1 MYSHMQG
8 KIKLLEFNGY
18 NSQYEMIQMIFSD
31 LSEIIGSL
39 KSLRDFSRGFFKMVR
54 DFLPC
59 RDAYTYL
66 PLKKPTEYTSL
77 VISDML
83 SGIANSLMVNDL
95 HSAIQ

>member
-1 MYSHMQG
+1 MV
-8 KIKLLEFNGY
+8 
-18 NSQYEMIQMIFSD
+18 QMIFSD

-39 KSLRDFSRGFFKMVR
+39 KSLRDFSRGFLKWLETSFHAGI
-54 DFLPC
+54 PN
-59 RDAYTYL
+59 TYL
-66 PLKKPTEYTSL
+66 PSKKPTEYTSL